1 MIQHE
6 LEKRVV
12 ELEARVAFQDDTIG
26 QLNDVVVEQ
35 REQIDR
41 LERLCEALRARLV
54 QLGTDGG
61 GGLEDASGD
70 PFEHDRP
77 PHY

>member
-1 MIQHE
+1 MSQPE

-26 QLNDVVVEQ
+26 ELNDVVVAQ
-35 REQIDR
+35 RTQLDR
-41 LERLCEALRARLV
+41 LERLCEGLRTRLL

-61 GGLEDASGD
+61 GGLEEGGAD
-70 PFEHDRP
+70 PYERDRP